1 MGQEE
6 TGAKMDGKSADNV
19 PAHALGLRP
28 GDLVDLVITQ
38 DFYRDIVDN
47 RPSVFWGQGPQ
58 GVFCAQTDPPLG
70 AEEVGQALQLTFLEP
85 APQGPPRR
93 LGYTA
98 TLLGLASGGPEPG
111 QEGPAL
117 LLSAPGGPLEEISL
131 RRYHRVEVRRDMG
144 IYLVMQPHAGHPH
157 LHNFSLGGLLASFAG
172 QPRHE
177 LGQPLQV
184 NLIFSDGGRVVAEA
198 LVNRVAHDPQTNRT
212 FVGLKFTRVPVSSA
226 RVLQRKI
233 SRYSCPSQGEDLGRL
248 ERGSSASTPNTG
260 R

>member
-1 MGQEE
+1 M
-6 TGAKMDGKSADNV
+6 AKDEDWPAMDMKHAGHAQG
-19 PAHALGLRP
+19 PALPLRP
-28 GDLVDLVITQ
+28 GHPVDLLITQ

-47 RPSVFWGQGPQ
+47 RPSRFWGQGQ
-58 GVFCAQTDPPLG
+58 RGVLCAQTDPPLG
-70 AEEVGQALQLTFLEP
+70 AGEAGQPLQLTFLEP
-85 APQGPPRR
+85 VHQGPPRR

-172 QPRHE
+172 QARHE

-198 LVNRVAHDPQTNRT
+198 LVNRVAHDPQANRT
-212 FVGLKFTRVPVSSA
+212 FVGLKFSRVPVSSA

-233 SRYSCPSQGEDLGRL
+233 SRYSCPSQGEDLERV
-248 ERGSSASTPNTG
+248 ERGSSASTPNAG